1 MDLPIYGVLT
11 LLVGLLTGATCVWLV
26 LRARI
31 AGAEWQARGEGQV
44 EIARL
49 NERLAAA
56 QEESRRLA
64 VQLADLQKQAAQWRD
79 QLDATGMERAQLA
92 ERANLV
98 PGLMSGLEAARQE
111 VGALRQSIADMR
123 EQVGM
128 GNSTIESQ
136 ASQIAQLQ
144 QERAALKERSDQ
156 LSRDSSLLNQQVSE
170 LNAVLE
176 AERRQSQEKMQLL
189 VSARE
194 QLSDQFKALANEILE
209 DKSRRFAEQNQTS
222 LGALLRPLQS
232 QIQEFK
238 TKVEDIHLKDTEQQ
252 ATLKAE
258 LNQLKDL
265 NRQITEE
272 AHGLATALK
281 GQSKMQGNW
290 GEMVLENILDRSGLR
305 AGKEYRREVSF
316 NTETG
321 RSRPDVI
328 VYLPQEKHLV
338 IDSKVSLN
346 AYTRYVN
353 AGSEPEQQLAL
364 KEHVAAISSRIR
376 ELSERNYFELPGLN
390 SPEMVFMFIP
400 IESAFVEALRAD
412 ETLFQK
418 AIEQNVLVATPTTL
432 LTSLNIVR
440 QLWRFEEQNMHT
452 AELADRAARVYKKLN
467 TFLGSMVSVGK
478 QLDKARDS
486 YNAAMNQLTSG
497 KDNLVKQANDF
508 RKLGVAVQATFPEH
522 LLTRAELEL
531 EHLPDLNLEEKAP
544 SEQA

>member
-1 MDLPIYGVLT
+1 
-11 LLVGLLTGATCVWLV
+11 
-26 LRARI
+26 
-31 AGAEWQARGEGQV
+31 
-44 EIARL
+44 
-49 NERLAAA
+49 
-56 QEESRRLA
+56 
-64 VQLADLQKQAAQWRD
+64 
-79 QLDATGMERAQLA
+79 
-92 ERANLV
+92 
-98 PGLMSGLEAARQE
+98 
-111 VGALRQSIADMR
+111 
-123 EQVGM
+123 M

-353 AGSEPEQQLAL
+353 AGSETEQQLAL

-400 IESAFVEALRAD
+400 IESAFVSCTR

-418 AIEQNVLVATPTTL
+418 AIEQNGW
-432 LTSLNIVR
+432 SQR
-440 QLWRFEEQNMHT
+440 QPRC
-452 AELADRAARVYKKLN
+452 
-467 TFLGSMVSVGK
+467 
-478 QLDKARDS
+478 
-486 YNAAMNQLTSG
+486 
-497 KDNLVKQANDF
+497 
-508 RKLGVAVQATFPEH
+508 
-522 LLTRAELEL
+522 
-531 EHLPDLNLEEKAP
+531 LPA
-544 SEQA
+544 

>member
-1 MDLPIYGVLT
+1 MDLPIYSFVSLSIG
-11 LLVGLLTGATCVWLV
+11 LLVGAGVVWLT

-31 AGAEWQARGEGQV
+31 SATELRAKSESQV

-49 NERLAAA
+49 HERLIAS
-56 QEESRRLA
+56 QEDAKRFA
-64 VQLADLQKQAAQWRD
+64 TQLADLQNQAMLWRD
-79 QLDATGMERAQLA
+79 QLDVAGDERAQLA
-92 ERANLV
+92 ERADRVPILVVNLEV
-98 PGLMSGLEAARQE
+98 ANQE
-111 VGALRQSIADMR
+111 ISTLKQSIADIR
-123 EQVGM
+123 EKVGM
-128 GNSTIESQ
+128 VNSTVESQ
-136 ASQIAQLQ
+136 AEHIVQLQ
-144 QERAALKERSDQ
+144 QERVALIERSDLLTRDINL
-156 LSRDSSLLNQQVSE
+156 LSMQVSE
-170 LNAVLE
+170 LTMSLE
-176 AERRQSQEKMQLL
+176 AERKQSQEKLL
-189 VSARE
+189 LLIDARE
-194 QLSDQFKALANEILE
+194 QLSNQFKSLAGEILE
-209 DKSRRFAEQNQTS
+209 DKSKRFTEQNQTNI
-222 LGALLRPLQS
+222 GALLGPLKT
-232 QIQEFK
+232 QIHEFK
-238 TKVEDIHLKDTEQQ
+238 AKVEYIHLKDTEQQ

-305 AGKEYRREVSF
+305 SGKEYRREVSF

-328 VYLPQEKHLV
+328 VYLPQVKHLV

-353 AGSEPEQQLAL
+353 AEGEIERQLAL
-364 KEHVAAISSRIR
+364 KEHVAAISSRIK
-376 ELSERNYFELPGLN
+376 ELSDRNYFELPGLN

-440 QLWRFEEQNMHT
+440 QLWRFEEQNAHT
-452 AELADRAARVYKKLN
+452 AELAERAAKVYKKLN
-467 TFLGSMVSVGK
+467 TFLGSMEGVGK
-478 QLDKARDS
+478 QLDKAKDS
-486 YNAAMNQLTSG
+486 FNMAMSQFYSG
-497 KDNLVKQANDF
+497 KDNLIKQANDF
-508 RKLGVAVQATFPEH
+508 KNLGVAVQGTFPEN
-522 LLTRAELEL
+522 LLAKAELEL
-531 EHLPDLNLEEKAP
+531 EHLPELPAYENVPLE
-544 SEQA
+544 

>member
-1 MDLPIYGVLT
+1 MDLSTYSVVSLFIGLI
-11 LLVGLLTGATCVWLV
+11 VGAGFVWLI

-31 AGAEWQARGEGQV
+31 SGAELRVNGESQV
-44 EIARL
+44 EITRL
-49 NERLAAA
+49 SERLIAS
-56 QEESRRLA
+56 QEEAKRL
-64 VQLADLQKQAAQWRD
+64 VPQLSDLQKQAMLWRD
-79 QLDATGMERAQLA
+79 QLDAAGVERAHLS

-98 PGLMSGLEAARQE
+98 PSLAASLDAANQE
-111 VGALRQSIADMR
+111 VSVLKQAIADMR

-128 GNSTIESQ
+128 GNSTIELQ
-136 ASQIAQLQ
+136 TAQLVQLQ
-144 QERAALKERSDQ
+144 QERIALKERSD
-156 LSRDSSLLNQQVSE
+156 LLTRDITLLNKQVSE
-170 LNAVLE
+170 LATLLE
-176 AERRQSQEKMQLL
+176 SERKQSQEKLHLL
-189 VSARE
+189 IDARE
-194 QLSDQFKALANEILE
+194 QLSDQFKSLANEILE
-209 DKSRRFAEQNQTS
+209 DKSKRFAEQNQTN
-222 LGALLRPLQS
+222 LGVLLGPLQT
-232 QIQEFK
+232 QIREFK
-238 TKVEDIHLKDTEQQ
+238 AKVEDIHLKDTEQQ

-281 GQSKMQGNW
+281 GQFKMQGNW

-305 AGKEYRREVSF
+305 SGKEYRREVSF
-316 NTETG
+316 NTATG

-328 VYLPQEKHLV
+328 VYLPQEKHLI

-353 AGSEPEQQLAL
+353 GKDEIEQQLAL
-364 KEHVAAISSRIR
+364 KEHVVAISSRIK
-376 ELSERNYFELPGLN
+376 ELSDRNYFELPGIN

-440 QLWRFEEQNMHT
+440 QLWRLEEQNLHT
-452 AELADRAARVYKKLN
+452 AALAERAAKVYKKLN
-467 TFLGSMVSVGK
+467 TFLVSMMAVGN

-486 YNAAMNQLTSG
+486 YNTAMSQLTSG
-497 KDNLVKQANDF
+497 KDNLIKQANDF
-508 RKLGVAVQATFPEH
+508 KKLGVAVQATFPEN
-522 LLTRAELEL
+522 LLARAELEL
-531 EHLPDLNLEEKAP
+531 EHLPDLPLEENVP
-544 SEQA
+544 LDQT